1 LREVKKALNYLMTKN
16 YLIPALI
23 RPILFPH
30 SEKGKSEALAYA
42 AKLGAKVFEQIG
54 GNFSEVKA

>member
-1 LREVKKALNYLMTKN
+1 MTTA

-23 RPILFPH
+23 RPIVFPN
-30 SEKGKSEALAYA
+30 SEKGKSEAIAYA

-54 GNFSEVKA
+54 GNFAEVKA